1 MLRTRLFLYLT
12 PFVAILLGIGVYAI
26 VLFARLASSVDAS
39 VTNNY
44 QSFTAA
50 SAMSLALAGMD
61 REVSWVVA
69 GPHPG
74 DKNNPGESP
83 KRTIDPNA
91 FSEHRKHFDTNLA
104 LLLKASTLPG
114 EMALTRQVATN
125 YQAFLKAVD
134 TIGSTNITATSSLVN
149 LRKVYEQ
156 EVVPSGQMINLL
168 LEKIHDLN
176 HQAMLETSQNI
187 RTITREV
194 TRLMIIGMVV
204 ALLFSAYAGYQ
215 LSRSILQPI
224 QLLTQAARELGEG
237 KLGQLVPVATRDE
250 VGELALAF
258 NKMAA
263 QLQEYRQSTSEKIVR
278 VHRTMETTLASFPD
292 PIFVLNKDGSI
303 ELKNPAADGLISSLQ
318 LKGQLPDRL
327 QAIARNTLESGE
339 NFLPDSFKEV
349 ISYRISGEDKFFLP
363 RVLAM
368 RSKEDTLFGVAVV
381 LYDVTRFR
389 LLDAAKTDLVATVS
403 HELKSPLTSVR
414 MVLYMLLEK
423 TFGALTAKQDEL
435 LKTARNDTERLL
447 RILNDLLDLARLDEG
462 HAGLRKEPV
471 APSEL
476 LAGVLQEMADKF
488 TAKNLNVNFIV
499 EPDLPAVMVDRQRIN
514 HVFTNL
520 MSNAIKH
527 SPANGDIL
535 LCAKPSENND
545 HEVEFSITD
554 QGPGIPEE
562 YHSRI
567 FERFFRVPGQ
577 TQSGAGLGLSIARE
591 ITVAHGGHI
600 GVKLE
605 PPGEGCT
612 FYVVLGT
619 DSQPAD

>member
-12 PFVAILLGIGVYAI
+12 PFVVILLGIGVYAI
-26 VLFARLASSVDAS
+26 VLFARLASSVDTS

-69 GPHPG
+69 GPRPG
-74 DKNNPGESP
+74 DKNNPVESQ
-83 KRTIDPNA
+83 KRSIDQNA
-91 FSEHRKHFDTNLA
+91 FSEHRKHFDANLA

-114 EMALTRQVATN
+114 EIDLTRQVATN

-134 TIGSTNITATSSLVN
+134 TISSTNSPEN
-149 LRKVYEQ
+149 QHQVYER
-156 EVVPSGQMINLL
+156 EVVPSGQMMNLL

-176 HQAMLETSQNI
+176 HQAMMETSQNI

-194 TRLMIIGMVV
+194 TRLMIIGTVV

-224 QLLTQAARELGEG
+224 QLLTQATRELGEG
-237 KLGQLVPVATRDE
+237 RLGQLVPVATRDE
-250 VGELALAF
+250 VGQLSLAF

-292 PIFVLNKDGSI
+292 PIFVLNKEGAI
-303 ELKNPAADGLISSLQ
+303 ELKNPAADGLVSSLH

-327 QAIARNTLESGE
+327 QTIARNTLDSGE
-339 NFLPDSFKEV
+339 NFLPNSFKEV
-349 ISYRISGEDKFFLP
+349 VSFRISGEDKYFLP

-389 LLDAAKTDLVATVS
+389 LLDAAKSDLVATVS

-423 TFGALTAKQDEL
+423 TFGALTSKQDEL
-435 LKTARNDTERLL
+435 LKAARNDTERLL

-462 HAGLRKEPV
+462 QAGLRKEPV
-471 APSEL
+471 APSDL
-476 LAGVLQEMADKF
+476 LAGVLQEMTDKF

-527 SPANGDIL
+527 SPVDGEIL
-535 LCAKPSENND
+535 LRAKPVENN
-545 HEVEFSITD
+545 EVEFSITD

-562 YHSRI
+562 FHSRI

-577 TQSGAGLGLSIARE
+577 THSGAGLGLSIARE

-612 FYVVLGT
+612 FFVVLGT
-619 DSQPAD
+619 DRQLAD